1 MYNFDYVDK
10 DMIER
15 TRLAAGREYLS
26 DEALGVKE
34 FTGGY
39 LLPFNGN
46 GGGSYKRL
54 KLCGLLLRALHGG
67 AGLSVRRVGRGLH

>member
-46 GGGSYKRL
+46 GGG
-54 KLCGLLLRALHGG
+54 
-67 AGLSVRRVGRGLH
+67 